1 MDVDERT
8 VTRNVKVGENEDGYS
23 NVLGEGVINGMREL

>member
-8 VTRNVKVGENEDGYS
+8 VARNVRVGKNEDGYS